1 MPQDLISTSVLRDL
15 LRSLM
20 VSAPA
25 GGRPVRL
32 PGPVPDYGQA
42 LERSA
47 RNLLQRQAGLDRERA
62 EAPALV
68 ERLLQHRP
76 ERQGLLVRN
85 DRRFLTWG
93 VLEKLL
99 VRSRRT
105 VPESHREAERLAELA
120 LVQSEHID
128 AEYYGA
134 SRIRDLRARAWSCI
148 GESRRLRADL
158 AGADAAFVQAHVHL
172 RAGTRDALERAVV
185 LDLESSLR
193 RCQGRFDEARRLLR
207 RALEVFVDNG
217 EVPRAGVALVHLA
230 AVHLAA
236 GQPERAVPLVREA
249 LRRIGG
255 MQEPRRLLYAQ
266 HHLIQSLLAAG
277 RLMEARGL
285 LIKSRPLYRQFPDAW
300 TQSHLRWLRGKVAAG
315 FGQIGE
321 AETELRA
328 AREGFL
334 AFESLLAASQV
345 AHDLAALEA
354 GQEEPVG
361 ATLLPDPCP

>member
-1 MPQDLISTSVLRDL
+1 MSQNLISTPVLRNL
-15 LRSLM
+15 LRSLV

-32 PGPVPDYGQA
+32 PGPAPDYGQA

-68 ERLLQHRP
+68 SRLLQHGP

-85 DRRFLTWG
+85 DRRLLTWG

-99 VRSRRT
+99 ERSRRT
-105 VPESHREAERLAELA
+105 LLASHREAERLAELA
-120 LVQSEHID
+120 LMQSEHVD

-148 GESRRLRADL
+148 GESRRLRTDL
-158 AGADAAFVQAHVHL
+158 SGADAAFVQAHSHL

-193 RCQGRFDEARRLLR
+193 RCQGRLDEARRLLR
-207 RALEVFVDNG
+207 RALEAFIDHG
-217 EVPRAGVALVHLA
+217 EVPRAGIALVHLA
-230 AVHLAA
+230 EVHLAA
-236 GQPERAVPLVREA
+236 GQPERAIPLVREA

-255 MQEPRRLLYAQ
+255 AQEPRRLLYAQ

-285 LIKSRPLYRQFPDAW
+285 LIKSRPLYRQHPDAW
-300 TQSHLRWLRGKVAAG
+300 TQSHLRWVRGKVATG
-315 FGQIGE
+315 FGQLGE

-334 AFESLLAASQV
+334 ASESLLAASQV
-345 AHDLAALEA
+345 AQDLDALEIPQKA
-354 GQEEPVG
+354 G
-361 ATLLPDPCP
+361 ATLLPAPCP

>member
-1 MPQDLISTSVLRDL
+1 MPEDLISTSVLRDL
-15 LRSLM
+15 LRSLV
-20 VSAPA
+20 VSATA

-62 EAPALV
+62 EAAALV
-68 ERLLQHRP
+68 DRLLQHRP

-85 DRRFLTWG
+85 DRRLLTWG
-93 VLEKLL
+93 VLERLL
-99 VRSRRT
+99 RRSREARLT
-105 VPESHREAERLAELA
+105 SHRESERLAALA

-128 AEYYGA
+128 AEYYGV
-134 SRIRDLRARAWSCI
+134 SRIADLRARAWAYI

-158 AGADAAFVQAHVHL
+158 AGAGEAFAEAHTHL
-172 RAGTRDALERAVV
+172 RVGTRDALERAVV
-185 LDLESSLR
+185 LDFESSLR
-193 RCQGRFDEARRLLR
+193 RCQGRLDEARRLLR
-207 RALEVFVDNG
+207 RALEVFVDHG
-217 EVPRAGVALVHLA
+217 EAPRAGVALVHLA
-230 AVHLAA
+230 DLRLAA
-236 GQPERAVPLVREA
+236 GQPEQAIPLVREA

-255 MQEPRRLLYAQ
+255 AQEPRRLLYAQ
-266 HHLIQSLLAAG
+266 HHLIRSLHAAG

-315 FGQIGE
+315 FGQLAE

-334 AFESLLAASQV
+334 AFESFLAASRV
-345 AHDLAALEA
+345 ARDLAALDC
-354 GQEEPVG
+354 QEPVG
-361 ATLLPDPCP
+361 STLLPAPCP